1 MLRNLNHYN
10 KDVKCKWKFFRQ
22 AWLKCF
28 GSLLC
33 CSTGSFRKFRENLK
47 IGREHSLVSSF
58 PTKNRFLAIVIKNYE
73 KTDMEIFCSCPIYLI
88 FIYLTMYFV
97 QNCWNISKIFIYLL
111 QNFLC
116 RGLYLLRE
124 ECIVWYIYI

>member
-22 AWLKCF
+22 AWLKYF

-33 CSTGSFRKFRENLK
+33 FSTGSFRKFWENLK
-47 IGREHSLVSSF
+47 IGQEHSLVPSL
-58 PTKNRFLAIVIKNYE
+58 PTKNRSLAMVIKNYE
-73 KTDMEIFCSCPIYLI
+73 KTDMDIFCSCPIYLI

-97 QNCWNISKIFIYLL
+97 QNYSNISKIFIHLM
-111 QNFLC
+111 QNFLF

-124 ECIVWYIYI
+124 ECIVC